1 MMRRMGRKQ
10 QIRLFGQSA
19 EAAAAGVRPGCRK
32 TRFRPVLSKQN
43 KRDDRFIQSINY
55 MFNNQTKKFFK

>member
-19 EAAAAGVRPGCRK
+19 ETAAAGVRPGCRK

-43 KRDDRFIQSINY
+43 KNVMTGSFNQSIIL
-55 MFNNQTKKFFK
+55 FIIKQKIP